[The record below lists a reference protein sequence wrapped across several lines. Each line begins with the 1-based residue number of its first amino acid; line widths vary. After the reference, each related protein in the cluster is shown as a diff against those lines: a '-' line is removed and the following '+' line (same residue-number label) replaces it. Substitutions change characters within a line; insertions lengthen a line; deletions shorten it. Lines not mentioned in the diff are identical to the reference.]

1 MHSPYMQD
9 LYIRVLL
16 CKRKLL
22 YSVFSVFQYVKSSV
36 IGLRRS
42 VRLDKPFCFEPVLL
56 SATLPTDKTST
67 VQQQNSKLHANFFF
81 VLQARLI
88 FLGCIWGHP
97 SKMNQGNFQRSCKV
111 ILDPFQGINAL
122 WHIHTPWFYC
132 LLRPSGEATPRKVW
146 DKLLLELCT
155 LYFRMLCCVIF
166 VIVVCVCV
174 CSAVNLDAYGCM

>member
-1 MHSPYMQD
+1 MLNQQAHRNFRCKQSVINPTLVMHSPYMQD

-22 YSVFSVFQYVKSSV
+22 YSVFLSFSMLNLLWLDWEGQSGWTSLSVLSQCCY
-36 IGLRRS
+36 
-42 VRLDKPFCFEPVLL
+42 LL
-56 SATLPTDKTST
+56 HCQQIKLQLCGNKTLSCM
-67 VQQQNSKLHANFFF
+67 QMFF
-81 VLQARLI
+81 VLQTRLI

-146 DKLLLELCT
+146 DKLLLEL
-155 LYFRMLCCVIF
+155 
-166 VIVVCVCV
+166 IVHCILGCD
-174 CSAVNLDAYGCM
+174 AV

>member
-1 MHSPYMQD
+1 MLNQQAHRNFRCKQSVINPTLAMHSPYMQD

-67 VQQQNSKLHANFFF
+67 VQQQNSKLHANFFRSSSPTYIS
-81 VLQARLI
+81 RLY
-88 FLGCIWGHP
+88 L
-97 SKMNQGNFQRSCKV
+97 RA
-111 ILDPFQGINAL
+111 PFQN
-122 WHIHTPWFYC
+122 
-132 LLRPSGEATPRKVW
+132 EPRQ
-146 DKLLLELCT
+146 LST
-155 LYFRMLCCVIF
+155 LMQ
-166 VIVVCVCV
+166 
-174 CSAVNLDAYGCM
+174 SNS

>member
-1 MHSPYMQD
+1 MQKETTIQCFFLSFSMLNLLWLD
-9 LYIRVLL
+9 WEGQSGWTSLSVLSQCCYLLHCQQIKPQL
-16 CKRKLL
+16 CSNKT
-22 YSVFSVFQYVKSSV
+22 
-36 IGLRRS
+36 
-42 VRLDKPFCFEPVLL
+42 L
-56 SATLPTDKTST
+56 SCM
-67 VQQQNSKLHANFFF
+67 QIFF

-166 VIVVCVCV
+166 VIVVCVC
-174 CSAVNLDAYGCM
+174 AVQ